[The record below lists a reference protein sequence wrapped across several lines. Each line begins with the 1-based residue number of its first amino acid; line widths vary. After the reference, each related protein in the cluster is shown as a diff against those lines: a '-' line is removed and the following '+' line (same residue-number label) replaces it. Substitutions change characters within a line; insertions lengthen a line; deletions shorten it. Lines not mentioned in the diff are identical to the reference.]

1 MAKFK
6 PCNEDQLVMLPISL
20 QDQLV
25 PGTLEHT
32 LNQLVDKHIDL
43 SVFEGRYNND
53 ETGATAIH
61 PKILLKVILLAY
73 SRGMI
78 SSRQIER
85 ACQENIIFI
94 ALSYGYAPDHST
106 LAQFISS
113 MQSEVQTLFSNILL
127 VVRRRYDCH
136 DGAAL
141 PADAFLPAD
150 DTTISTTPITAC
162 PFSLREW
169 IIVWAYRRPSPQSA
183 LYPSGMLREE
193 HGENLFKISVNS
205 VFSVVRKCLAHS
217 FSHSLSLMRFAQC
230 KGSAASTG
238 LY

>member
-32 LNQLVDKHIDL
+32 ISQLVEKHIDL
-43 SVFEGRYNND
+43 SVFDARYNND

-73 SRGMI
+73 ARGMI

-106 LAQFISS
+106 IASFISS
-113 MQSEVQTLFSNILL
+113 MQSEIQNPL
-127 VVRRRYDCH
+127 
-136 DGAAL
+136 
-141 PADAFLPAD
+141 
-150 DTTISTTPITAC
+150 
-162 PFSLREW
+162 
-169 IIVWAYRRPSPQSA
+169 
-183 LYPSGMLREE
+183 
-193 HGENLFKISVNS
+193 
-205 VFSVVRKCLAHS
+205 
-217 FSHSLSLMRFAQC
+217 
-230 KGSAASTG
+230 
-238 LY
+238 